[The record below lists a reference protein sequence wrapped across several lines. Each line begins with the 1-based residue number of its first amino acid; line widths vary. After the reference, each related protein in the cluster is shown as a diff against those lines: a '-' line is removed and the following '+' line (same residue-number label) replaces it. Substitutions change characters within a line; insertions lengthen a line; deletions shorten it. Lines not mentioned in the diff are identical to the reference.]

1 MTTLGAHLRAALA
14 ADDVAAVRSL
24 VSDLSRSPQDDA
36 AHGVD
41 AALRLAAWARLLVRD
56 APTGHADG
64 AVGEASV
71 LDADVRRTRQDE
83 AELSA
88 VEDKSEGLRLGA
100 QTFQR
105 HSTELK
111 NVLWWRNF
119 KIKAIVAIVVLVVV
133 GYIVIPIFVKQ

>member
-1 MTTLGAHLRAALA
+1 MPPPASTNGASGASSSGQAQQ
-14 ADDVAAVRSL
+14 ST
-24 VSDLSRSPQDDA
+24 
-36 AHGVD
+36 
-41 AALRLAAWARLLVRD
+41 ARLEEVSLQV
-56 APTGHADG
+56 
-64 AVGEASV
+64 E
-71 LDADVRRTRQDE
+71 DVKGVMVKNINRVIETSEQ
-83 AELSA
+83 LSA